1 MAIRELLS
9 RFRRR
14 WLRPGI
20 VRGAAG
26 RGGRRRALLL
36 YTIEAFLPAG
46 RAEAHQNAAQQ
57 RTLARVLGE
66 MGYVVDVVD
75 YLETRRRLLWRKYD
89 LVVDIY
95 PRRRPLYERRL
106 KRDARRIAYLTGSD
120 VEFSNRAER
129 QRLADLERRRG
140 IQLPPRRQA
149 EPIPHEVL
157 EDFDAWLYFGSARTL
172 ATFSPRPGQRAYRLF
187 NNGLDGI
194 EPTDPA
200 LRNPKRF
207 LFLGGYGQVHKG
219 LDLLLEVFAQT
230 TDLHLTVCS
239 QFEREPDFVRAFRRE
254 MYGSPSIKSV
264 GFVDVR
270 GPRFREIQSTCGYLI
285 LPSCSEG
292 EATNVTVGMSFG
304 LPCVVSAECGL
315 DDPEIHVLPDCS
327 LETIARETR
336 RLSTTP
342 RLEYEASSRASV
354 ALMQRRYRPEHYEAS
369 VRAGLTA
376 ALGDL
381 GGRGKR

>member
-75 YLETRRRLLWRKYD
+75 FPETRRRLLWRKYD

-95 PRRRPLYERRL
+95 PRRRPLYEKRL

-140 IQLPPRRQA
+140 IKLPPRRQA
-149 EPIPHEVL
+149 EPIPRDLLAE
-157 EDFDAWLYFGSARTL
+157 FDAWLYFGNAHTL
-172 ATFSPRPGQRAYRLF
+172 GTFAPRPGQPAYRMY

-219 LDLLLEVFAQT
+219 LDLLLEVFVQA
-230 TDLHLTVCS
+230 TDVHLTVCS
-239 QFEREPDFVRAFRRE
+239 QFEREPDFVRSFRRE

-304 LPCVVSAECGL
+304 LPALVSKECGF
-315 DDPEIHVLPDCS
+315 DEPEIAVLPDCS
-327 LETIARETR
+327 HESIGREVR
-336 RLSTTP
+336 RLAAVP

-354 ALMQRRYRPEHYEAS
+354 ALVQRRYRPEHYEAS
-369 VRAGLTA
+369 VRAGLAA
-376 ALGDL
+376 ALGDQV
-381 GGRGKR
+381 GRGRK

>member
-1 MAIRELLS
+1 MREWLS

-36 YTIEAFLPAG
+36 YTLEAFLPSG

-75 YLETRRRLLWRKYD
+75 YPETRRRLLWRKYD

-95 PRRRPLYERRL
+95 PRRRPLYEGRL
-106 KRDARRIAYLTGSD
+106 RPDARKIAYLTGSD

-129 QRLADLERRRG
+129 QRLDDLERRRG
-140 IQLPPRRQA
+140 IRLPPRRQA
-149 EPIPHEVL
+149 EPIPREVL
-157 EDFDAWLYFGSARTL
+157 AGFDAWLYFGNKRTL
-172 ATFSPRPGQRAYRLF
+172 STFAPQPGQRTYRLY
-187 NNGLDGI
+187 NNGLAGV
-194 EPTDPA
+194 EPTDPT
-200 LRNPKRF
+200 LRNPRRF

-219 LDLLLEVFAQT
+219 LDLLLETFAASPE
-230 TDLHLTVCS
+230 LHLTVCS

-254 MYGSPSIKSV
+254 MYGVQSVKAV

-270 GPRFREIQSTCGYLI
+270 SPRFRELQSTCGYLI

-292 EATNVTVGMSFG
+292 EATNVTVALSFG
-304 LPCVVSAECGL
+304 LPCVVSDVCGF
-315 DDPEIHVLPDCS
+315 DDPEIRVLPDCTP
-327 LETIARETR
+327 ETITAEVR
-336 RLSTTP
+336 RLAATP
-342 RLEYEASSRASV
+342 RAELEAAARASV

-369 VRAGLTA
+369 VRAGLAA
-376 ALGDL
+376 ALEDVTR
-381 GGRGKR
+381 RGKR

>member
-1 MAIRELLS
+1 MVMREWLS

-26 RGGRRRALLL
+26 RGGRHRALLL
-36 YTIEAFLPAG
+36 YTLEAFLPSG
-46 RAEAHQNAAQQ
+46 RAEGHQNAAQQ

-89 LVVDIY
+89 LVVDLY
-95 PRRRPLYERRL
+95 PRRRPLYEKRL
-106 KRDARRIAYLTGSD
+106 RPNAKKIAYLTGSD

-129 QRLADLERRRG
+129 QRLDDLKRRRG
-140 IQLPPRRQA
+140 IELPPRRQA
-149 EPIPHEVL
+149 EPIPRDVL
-157 EDFDAWLYFGSARTL
+157 ADFDAWLYFGNARTL
-172 ATFSPRPGQRAYRLF
+172 STFAPRPGQRAYRLF

-194 EPTDPA
+194 TPTDPT
-200 LRNPKRF
+200 LRNPRRF

-219 LDLLLEVFAQT
+219 LDLLLETFAEAS
-230 TDLHLTVCS
+230 DLHLTVCS

-254 MYGSPSIKSV
+254 MYGVQSVKAV

-270 GPRFREIQSTCGYLI
+270 SPRFRELQSTCGHLI

-292 EATNVTVGMSFG
+292 EATNVTVGLSFG
-304 LPCVVSAECGL
+304 LPCVVSDVCGF
-315 DDPEIHVLPDCS
+315 DDPEIQVLPDCTPATIAAEVRRLAATPRAD
-327 LETIARETR
+327 LETA
-336 RLSTTP
+336 
-342 RLEYEASSRASV
+342 SRASV

-369 VRAGLTA
+369 VRAGLAA
-376 ALGDL
+376 ALGDAIT
-381 GGRGKR
+381 GKR

>member
-1 MAIRELLS
+1 
-9 RFRRR
+9 
-14 WLRPGI
+14 
-20 VRGAAG
+20 
-26 RGGRRRALLL
+26 
-36 YTIEAFLPAG
+36 
-46 RAEAHQNAAQQ
+46 
-57 RTLARVLGE
+57 

-95 PRRRPLYERRL
+95 PRRQPLYEKRL

-140 IQLPPRRQA
+140 IKLPARRQA
-149 EPIPHEVL
+149 DPIPHDVL
-157 EDFDAWLYFGSARTL
+157 EEFDAWLYFGNARTL

-200 LRNPKRF
+200 LRNPRRF

-219 LDLLLEVFAQT
+219 LDLLLETFADNP
-230 TDLHLTVCS
+230 DLHLTVCS

-254 MYGSPSIKSV
+254 MYGVQSVKSV

-270 GPRFREIQSTCGYLI
+270 SARFRELQSTCGYLI

-292 EATNVTVGMSFG
+292 EATNVTVGLSFG
-304 LPCVVSAECGL
+304 LTAVVSDACGF
-315 DDPEIHVLPDCS
+315 DDPEIHVLPDCTLPTLAS
-327 LETIARETR
+327 EVR
-336 RLSTTP
+336 RLAVVP
-342 RLEYEASSRASV
+342 RLEFEAGSRASV
-354 ALMQRRYRPEHYEAS
+354 ALLQRRYRPEHYEAS
-369 VRAGLTA
+369 VRAGLAA
-376 ALGDL
+376 ALGDVA
-381 GGRGKR
+381 GRGRR